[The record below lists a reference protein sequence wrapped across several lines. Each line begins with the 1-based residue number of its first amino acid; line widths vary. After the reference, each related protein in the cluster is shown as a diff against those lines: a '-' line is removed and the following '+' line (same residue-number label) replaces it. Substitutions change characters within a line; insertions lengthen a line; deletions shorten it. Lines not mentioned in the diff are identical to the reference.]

1 MKVRVFAILLVAL
14 SFSGISGG
22 AETPAGQSLA
32 FDAATVKRSMSAAS
46 GWSSD
51 STNGLLR
58 ITNATM
64 QSLITYAFDVRDFQI
79 SSGPGWL
86 TADRYDITGKP
97 ENGAHDAQMK
107 EMLRTL
113 LAERFQLQTHRETK
127 NGSVYALVVAR
138 SGMKLEVTKNPYHR
152 TSHTSAAADGKRT
165 FHAEGFNMD
174 ELAVSLADILRQTVV
189 DRTGDARKYDF
200 ELSWM
205 PDLGTSNNALDS
217 SGPSIFTALQEQLG
231 LRLESQ
237 KGPIPILVIDR
248 IERPSEN

>member
-1 MKVRVFAILLVAL
+1 MKVRVFAILIVTM
-14 SFSGISGG
+14 SFSGIPVG
-22 AETPAGQSLA
+22 AQTPAGQSLA
-32 FDAATVKRSMSAAS
+32 FDAATVKRNMSAAS

-79 SSGPGWL
+79 SGGPGWL

-97 ENGAHDAQMK
+97 ESGAHDAQMK

-138 SGMKLEVTKNPYHR
+138 SGMKLEVTKSPNHR
-152 TSHTSAAADGKRT
+152 TSHTSADTDGKRT

-174 ELAVSLADILRQTVV
+174 ELAASLAAILRQTVV
-189 DRTGDARKYDF
+189 DRTGDAGKYDF

-205 PDLGTSNNALDS
+205 PDPGTSNNAVDS

>member
-1 MKVRVFAILLVAL
+1 MNIRVFVILIVAM
-14 SFSGISGG
+14 SFSGIRVG
-22 AETPAGQSLA
+22 AETPARQSVA
-32 FDAATVKRSMSAAS
+32 FDAAIVKRNMSGTS

-79 SSGPGWL
+79 SGGPGWL

-127 NGSVYALVVAR
+127 NGSVYALVVAK
-138 SGMKLEVTKNPYHR
+138 SGMKLEVTKNPDHR

-165 FHAEGFNMD
+165 FYAEGFNMD
-174 ELAVSLADILRQTVV
+174 ELAASLANILRQTVI
-189 DRTGDARKYDF
+189 DRTGAVGKYDF

-205 PDLGTSNNALDS
+205 PDPGTSNNAVDS

-248 IERPSEN
+248 VERPSEN

>member
-1 MKVRVFAILLVAL
+1 MKVRFLAILIVAV
-14 SFSGISGG
+14 SFSVIRVS

-32 FDAATVKRSMSAAS
+32 FDAATVKRNMSGAS
-46 GWSSD
+46 GWGSD

-79 SSGPGWL
+79 SGGPGWL

-127 NGSVYALVVAR
+127 NGSVYALVVAK
-138 SGMKLEVTKNPYHR
+138 SGMKLEVTTNPNHR
-152 TSHTSAAADGKRT
+152 TSHTSASADGKRT

-174 ELAVSLADILRQTVV
+174 ELAASLANILRQTVV
-189 DRTGDARKYDF
+189 DRTGDAGKYDF
-200 ELSWM
+200 DLSWM
-205 PDLGTSNNALDS
+205 PDPGTSNNAADL
-217 SGPSIFTALQEQLG
+217 SGPSIFTALQEQIG

-248 IERPSEN
+248 VERPSEN

>member
-1 MKVRVFAILLVAL
+1 MKIRVSAILIVAMW
-14 SFSGISGG
+14 FSGMRVG
-22 AETPAGQSLA
+22 AEPPAGQSLA
-32 FDAATVKRSMSAAS
+32 FDAATVKRNISGAS

-79 SSGPGWL
+79 SGGPAWL

-127 NGSVYALVVAR
+127 NGSVYALVVAKT
-138 SGMKLEVTKNPYHR
+138 GVKLEVTKDPNHR
-152 TSHTSAAADGKRT
+152 TSHTSAATDGTRT
-165 FHAEGFNMD
+165 FHAEGFNMN
-174 ELAVSLADILRQTVV
+174 ELAASLANILRQTVV
-189 DRTGDARKYDF
+189 DRTGAEGKYDF

-205 PDLGTSNNALDS
+205 PDPGTSNNAAES

-237 KGPIPILVIDR
+237 KGPIPMVVIDR
-248 IERPSEN
+248 VERPSEN